1 MLERC
6 SFPQAWS
13 DSLVWLDQS
22 QTPLAPWEV
31 KPSAHISRPV
41 FSAKVWNLQLK
52 KITRYSSIVKT
63 FWFRLKVKHPV
74 ESPEVGSEPR
84 VGEVIMSLLLWS
96 EGTWAGSSCSNR
108 VNALAQL
115 SKHFWIFAVSLPPA
129 AMWESITRV
138 LICFFS
144 SARSSWV
151 KGREASLVVR
161 VGIAL
166 VGSCVWGNYLGRIR
180 KCDLVAGGAPLKTGF
195 EVSRAHAVP
204 SSLPRAVDERW
215 VAGDYSMAM
224 PTCLPAAM
232 LPAIMFMD
240 STSLGHGEHPNC
252 TGDSNM
258 LEMPGPWDVCQEEL

>member
-1 MLERC
+1 MILLC
-6 SFPQAWS
+6 GWINPKLLWHHGKWS
-13 DSLVWLDQS
+13 HLLISHGLSSLPKS
-22 QTPLAPWEV
+22 G
-31 KPSAHISRPV
+31 I
-41 FSAKVWNLQLK
+41 FSLK

-240 STSLGHGEHPNC
+240 SISLGHGEHPNC
-252 TGDSNM
+252 TGDPNM